1 MGQYK
6 YLKDRQYYIDL
17 FDRFTVEKCRRM
29 EKNSD
34 EKIGSSDKKAKI
46 KREWEKVCTKVI
58 LSFVTGEEYARKE
71 KTINAWMERDVKKD
85 EFLDKTEL
93 SINPY
98 CLNCKSSLA
107 FESKNL
113 FGHDDK
119 HVLFFYGCTKCNKA
133 RGFFE
138 NGEEYIPEKP
148 QCSKCG
154 TKLTEKVQK
163 ENKKLTIFRH
173 CGKCGLDDD
182 FIFEDE
188 KEEKSDPN
196 FIKDRKRFCLSKE
209 EGQKYL
215 DSKQSLEYFQK
226 FTEEQKGRE
235 KDKPLYDQIEKMEKL
250 TVVQLKQLLQLRLKK
265 AGYIS
270 LAFSEPKIDRHV
282 IIDFKV
288 EDNKE
293 GRAKYDSI
301 QELKRLLRNIF
312 DNTNWNLMT
321 NGPDYR
327 LGVLFGQLKG
337 LESEEDLLYKIRKR
351 KPLSN
356 LSD

>member
-6 YLKDRQYYIDL
+6 YLKDRQHYIDL

-34 EKIGSSDKKAKI
+34 KKIDLSDKKAKV
-46 KREWEKVCTKVI
+46 KKEWEKVCTKVI
-58 LSFVTGEEYARKE
+58 LCFVTGEEYTRKE
-71 KTINAWMERDVKKD
+71 KTIDEWMERDAKKD

-98 CLNCKSSLA
+98 CLNCKSPLVL
-107 FESKNL
+107 ESKNL
-113 FGHDDK
+113 FGHDDE

-138 NGEEYIPEKP
+138 NGEEYIPEKTKCP
-148 QCSKCG
+148 KCG
-154 TKLTEKVQK
+154 TELTEKVQK
-163 ENKKLTIFRH
+163 ESKKLTIFRH
-173 CGKCGLDDD
+173 CDKCGLDDD
-182 FIFEDE
+182 FVYEDE
-188 KEEKSDPN
+188 KKENPDPD
-196 FIKDRKRFCLSKE
+196 FIKDRKRFCLSRE

-235 KDKPLYDQIEKMEKL
+235 KDKPLYDQVEKLDKL
-250 TVVQLKQLLQLRLKK
+250 TVVQLKQLLQPELEK
-265 AGYIS
+265 AGYTS

-288 EDNKE
+288 EDSKE
-293 GRAKYDSI
+293 GRVKYDSI
-301 QELKRLLRNIF
+301 QALKRVVRSIL

-327 LGVLFGQLKG
+327 LGVLSGQLKG
-337 LESEEDLLYKIRKR
+337 LESESDLLDKIKNR
-351 KPLSN
+351 KPLH
-356 LSD
+356 